1 MADTTNS
8 NMVIHDRLA
17 QTAYFERL
25 QDNLAVFNEGS
36 GGALIIRSELIQGDF
51 DKSAFYTIP
60 GGMGHRDVEDTNDVT
75 PKAIGSSEMVGV
87 KSPWLYGPYSTTE
100 EAFKRRARSP
110 EEFSE
115 LLGIHMADAMIDYAI
130 QAAFASIDA
139 AIEGNAANMSVAA
152 SFATDHKKVVT
163 KGLRTFGDRF
173 GRISLLAMDS
183 GSYFDMVDDAIG
195 EKVYE
200 EAGTVIYGGMP
211 GTLGKPVLVTD
222 KAPANKIFALQPG
235 AAEIVESQAPGMRSY
250 DVNGKGNLMLGYQA
264 EGAFN
269 VDLMGYSYAGAA
281 NPNLATLGAAA
292 SWTKYA
298 TSDKMTAGA
307 RIVLS

>member
-1 MADTTNS
+1 MTTNS
-8 NMVIHDRLA
+8 NMVIHNALA

-25 QDNLAVFNEGS
+25 QDNLAVFNAGS
-36 GGALIIRSELIQGDF
+36 GGAIILRSEMIEGDF
-51 DKSAFYTIP
+51 SKDAFYTIP
-60 GGMGHRDVEDTNDVT
+60 DGMGHRDVEDTGDVT
-75 PKAIGSSEMVGV
+75 AKAIGSGEMVGV
-87 KSPWLYGPYSTTE
+87 KTPWLYGPYKTTE

-115 LLGIHMADAMIDYAI
+115 LLGNHMADAMIDYAI

-139 AIEGNAANMSVAA
+139 AIESNAATMSVAA
-152 SFATDHKKVVT
+152 SFATDHKKTIT

-222 KAPANKIFALQPG
+222 KAPASKIFALQPG
-235 AAEIVESQAPGMRSY
+235 AAEIVESQAPGVRGY
-250 DVNGKGNLMLGYQA
+250 DINGKGNLMLGYQG

-269 VDLMGYSYAGAA
+269 VDLMGYSYDGAA

-292 SWTKYA
+292 NWTKHA
-298 TSDKMTAGA
+298 ASDKMTAGA

>member
-1 MADTTNS
+1 
-8 NMVIHDRLA
+8 MVIHSALA
-17 QTAYFERL
+17 QTAYFEHL
-25 QDNLAVFNEGS
+25 QDNLAVFNTGS
-36 GGALIIRSELIQGDF
+36 AGAIVLRTEMVQGDF
-51 DKSAFYTIP
+51 SKDAFYTIP
-60 GGMGHRDVEDTNDVT
+60 DGMGHRDVEDTNDVT
-75 PKAIGSSEMVGV
+75 AKAIGSGEMVGV
-87 KSPWLYGPYSTTE
+87 KSPWIYGPYKATE
-100 EAFKRRARSP
+100 EQFKRRARTP

-115 LLGIHMADAMIDYAI
+115 LLGQHMAESMIDYAVK
-130 QAAFASIDA
+130 AAFASLDA
-139 AIEGNAANMSVAA
+139 AIESNAVSMSVAA
-152 SFATDHKKVVT
+152 SFATEHKKAIT

-200 EAGTVIYGGMP
+200 EAGTVIYGGVP

-222 KAPANKIFALQPG
+222 TAPASKIFALQPG
-235 AAEIVESQAPGMRSY
+235 AVEIVESQAPGVRGY
-250 DVNGKGNLMLGYQA
+250 DINGKGNLMLGYQG

-269 VDLMGYSYAGAA
+269 VDVMGYSYGGAA

-292 SWTKYA
+292 SWTKHA

>member
-1 MADTTNS
+1 MATTTNS
-8 NMVIHDRLA
+8 AMIIHDTLA
-17 QTAYFERL
+17 QTSYFEAL
-25 QDNLAVFNEGS
+25 QDVLDVFNAGS
-36 GGALIIRSELIQGDF
+36 NGALIIRSEVMPGDF
-51 DKSAFYTIP
+51 NKDAFYTIP
-60 GGMGHRDVEDTNDVT
+60 DGMGHRDVNNTGDATA
-75 PKAIGSSEMVGV
+75 KAIGADELIGV
-87 KSPWLYGPYSTTE
+87 KTPWLYGPYETTE

-115 LLGIHMADAMIDYAI
+115 LMGAHMAQSMIDYAI
-130 QAAFASIDA
+130 QAAFASVDA
-139 AIEGNAANMSVAA
+139 AIESNAAAMSVAA

-173 GRISLLAMDS
+173 GRISLLGMDS
-183 GSYFDMVDDAIG
+183 ATYFDMVDDAIG

-200 EAGTVIYGGMP
+200 EAGNVIYGGMP

-235 AAEIVESQAPGMRSY
+235 AAEIVESQAPGLRSY
-250 DVNGKGNLMLGYQA
+250 DINGKTNLMLGYQA

-269 VDLMGYSYAGAA
+269 VNLLGYKYGGTA
-281 NPNLATLGAAA
+281 NPNLATLGASA
-292 SWTKYA
+292 SWTKVA
-298 TSDKMTAGA
+298 ASNKMTAGA